1 MILREMLKIT
11 NPKKK
16 VKLFVNDK
24 EVGIY
29 ENSDSLREESMYQS
43 YLVKEVSATIIDNKS
58 VLVLKIES

>member
-11 NPKKK
+11 NSKKK

-29 ENSDSLREESMYQS
+29 GNSDSLREESMYQS

>member
-11 NPKKK
+11 NSKKK

-29 ENSDSLREESMYQS
+29 GNSDSLREKSMYQS